1 MMTGIYLSMCSF
13 IHSVSILPRTQY
25 YEVHSTLKPPIHA
38 GSRSLS
44 EAAQL
49 PTQCSMCWSVER
61 ERERRVQCASASG
74 RV

>member
-13 IHSVSILPRTQY
+13 IHSVSILTRTQY
-25 YEVHSTLKPPIHA
+25 YEVHSTPKPPIHA

-49 PTQCSMCWSVER
+49 SLSTQCVGAW
-61 ERERRVQCASASG
+61 SAS
-74 RV
+74 VSAVCKVAVCDV